1 MKRKY
6 FLVLFFIFTA
16 YLFSQTEENKLISM
30 DTIIRVDTVI
40 VIKIDTV
47 VVANLINE
55 HKEEIDDCQKIGIIS
70 VKAGSLIFIN
80 AGYVT
85 WDVPITCKTTIAA
98 KSFYGGGG
106 FEHGKIFSGFG
117 LGIGFVS
124 GPGDIITK
132 FNICPSLGF
141 IHTYKKEKPLFGLNV
156 SGDIILWKVF
166 SIGLD
171 IIVFNK
177 DTGAILPTIG
187 LNIVY

>member
-1 MKRKY
+1 MKRIY
-6 FLVLFFIFTA
+6 FLVLFFISTA
-16 YLFSQTEENKLISM
+16 YLFPQTEENRLIKT

-40 VIKIDTV
+40 VIKVDTV
-47 VVANLINE
+47 VVAKPINE
-55 HKEEIDDCQKIGIIS
+55 HEEKIDDCRKIGIIS

-80 AGYVT
+80 AGSVT

-98 KSFYGGGG
+98 KGFYGGGG
-106 FEHGKIFSGFG
+106 FENGKIFSGFG

-124 GPGDIITK
+124 GHGDIITK
-132 FNICPSLGF
+132 FNIYPSLGF
-141 IHTYKKEKPLFGLNV
+141 IHTYKKEKPRFGLNV

-171 IIVFNK
+171 SFALMNGFIP
-177 DTGAILPTIG
+177 LPTIG